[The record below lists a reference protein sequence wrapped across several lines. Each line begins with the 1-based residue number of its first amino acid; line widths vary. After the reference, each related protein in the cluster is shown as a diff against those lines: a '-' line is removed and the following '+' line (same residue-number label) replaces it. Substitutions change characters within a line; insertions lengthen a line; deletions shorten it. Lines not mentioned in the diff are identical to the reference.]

1 MGLFDFAK
9 QPSWYKEYKRL
20 GIPTK
25 MKYPKGSMYD
35 LLKESTANYPTNIAY
50 TYFNNLVTYRKL
62 LENVDICAKSLLE
75 YGITKGDI
83 VSIIM
88 PNTPEA
94 ITLVYALN
102 KVGAIANMIHPLSS
116 SNEIMDMVLESKSKI
131 VLIVDLLWSKIENK
145 LAKNYDGDI
154 VIASV
159 SNSMDKVTAFGY
171 KFTQGRKVPKIKY
184 DERIIPWKEFFNIG
198 KRSDKEVDYKCI
210 DKDAAVILH
219 SGGTTGTPKGILLSN
234 LNVNSVAM
242 EETTVCGVITTRT
255 TILAI
260 MPIFHGFGLITSIH
274 IPFINAATAIILPQL
289 NPKKFASIVKKN
301 RPSIIGGVPS
311 LYETFI
317 NDKCLRKADLSFL
330 DCAMCGGDYL
340 TSALK
345 AKVDSFFSAHNAKCK
360 LRAAYGMTE
369 CGSGVIMMPD
379 DTDVV
384 DGVGIPVPDCK
395 VMIVSPNTQVEV
407 PTGTIGEICL
417 QAKSVMMGYLNN
429 PKETASMLQTHQDNK
444 VWLHTGD
451 LGYINDRGY
460 VFYTQRLKRMII
472 SNGYNIYP
480 SQIEKVIE
488 RHKDVV
494 SCTVVGVSHPLK
506 VQVPKAFVV
515 IKETTPVTL
524 KLKNEIK
531 KLCEENI
538 AHYAIPASFVYK
550 KSLPTT
556 KMGKVDYQKLE
567 K

>member
-1 MGLFDFAK
+1 
-9 QPSWYKEYKRL
+9 
-20 GIPTK
+20 
-25 MKYPKGSMYD
+25 
-35 LLKESTANYPTNIAY
+35 
-50 TYFNNLVTYRKL
+50 
-62 LENVDICAKSLLE
+62 
-75 YGITKGDI
+75 
-83 VSIIM
+83 
-88 PNTPEA
+88 
-94 ITLVYALN
+94 
-102 KVGAIANMIHPLSS
+102 
-116 SNEIMDMVLESKSKI
+116 
-131 VLIVDLLWSKIENK
+131 
-145 LAKNYDGDI
+145 
-154 VIASV
+154 
-159 SNSMDKVTAFGY
+159 
-171 KFTQGRKVPKIKY
+171 
-184 DERIIPWKEFFNIG
+184 
-198 KRSDKEVDYKCI
+198 
-210 DKDAAVILH
+210 
-219 SGGTTGTPKGILLSN
+219 
-234 LNVNSVAM
+234 
-242 EETTVCGVITTRT
+242 
-255 TILAI
+255 
-260 MPIFHGFGLITSIH
+260 
-274 IPFINAATAIILPQL
+274 
-289 NPKKFASIVKKN
+289 
-301 RPSIIGGVPS
+301 
-311 LYETFI
+311 
-317 NDKCLRKADLSFL
+317 
-330 DCAMCGGDYL
+330 
-340 TSALK
+340 
-345 AKVDSFFSAHNAKCK
+345 
-360 LRAAYGMTE
+360 
-369 CGSGVIMMPD
+369 MMPD

-429 PKETASMLQTHQDNK
+429 PKETASMLQTHKDNK